1 MKNILILSL
10 VLIHV
15 VTLGQNN
22 KDRHRITD
30 TIQDLV
36 IIHSEMRGQTNKEI
50 ERGYYKVL
58 KIDAFNNFYLIFIE
72 KNNVKSTIYSEKS
85 IVVKGQKIE
94 VDSTYF
100 FELSCKDTLS
110 NGTCLIPIANVTYF
124 DKYSGYELGKLN
136 LAKNLCGLIIT
147 RHAESSKLKQ

>member
-58 KIDAFNNFYLIFIE
+58 KIDAFNNFYWL
-72 KNNVKSTIYSEKS
+72 
-85 IVVKGQKIE
+85 
-94 VDSTYF
+94 
-100 FELSCKDTLS
+100 
-110 NGTCLIPIANVTYF
+110 
-124 DKYSGYELGKLN
+124 
-136 LAKNLCGLIIT
+136 
-147 RHAESSKLKQ
+147 